1 MATFILWIYFE
12 LHQRKNDEK
21 EERKKKSIP
30 TVTFQEFAL
39 ACATTS
45 QYVIFFFNFVKT
57 INKKKFLYA
66 EDSSS
71 MIHWNVHEGSV
82 RHMQNISRSHT
93 K

>member
-1 MATFILWIYFE
+1 MATFIYGFILSFIS
-12 LHQRKNDEK
+12 EK
-21 EERKKKSIP
+21 MMKKKREKIDLDGDFSRICISLCNNF
-30 TVTFQEFAL
+30 TI
-39 ACATTS
+39 CD
-45 QYVIFFFNFVKT
+45 FFLFNFVKT

-82 RHMQNISRSHT
+82 RHMQNISWNHA